1 MRSTDQMATVLNHR
15 RQTLEEFLAWER
27 KQPERY
33 ERVSGVIRMMTGGTL
48 DHNRITR
55 NVADALWRRLQ
66 GGNCEVFTSDVR
78 VVTPAGDVMYP
89 DVVVGCGDLPGK
101 ATTLDAPVVI
111 VEVLSESTAERDHGR
126 KRWAYQTIPSLRH
139 YVLVDQ
145 DEGGVE
151 VTSPNPDGSWQ
162 SVILRDL
169 GDRVELAAL
178 QVQIGLDEVF
188 ARVAFPG
195 STAGSGAAGTSE
207 RTRGA

>member
-1 MRSTDQMATVLNHR
+1 MATALNAR
-15 RQTLEEFLAWER
+15 YQTLEDFLAWER
-27 KQPERY
+27 EQSQRY
-33 ERVSGVIRMMTGGTL
+33 ERVAGVIRMMTGGTI

-55 NVADALWRRLQ
+55 NVADALWRQLRN
-66 GGNCEVFTSDVR
+66 GDCEVFTSDVK

-89 DVVVGCGDLPGK
+89 DVVVACGDIPGK
-101 ATTLDAPVVI
+101 ATVLDAPVVI

-126 KRWAYQTIPSLRH
+126 KRWAYRTIPSLRH

-151 VTSPNPDGSWQ
+151 VTSPNADGTWQ

-169 GDRVELAAL
+169 GDRLELSAL
-178 QVQIGLDEVF
+178 KLEIGLEEVF

-195 STAGSGAAGTSE
+195 TAARSGAADVS
-207 RTRGA
+207 

>member
-1 MRSTDQMATVLNHR
+1 MATARNR
-15 RQTLEEFLAWER
+15 PGQTLGEFLAWECE
-27 KQPERY
+27 QPERY

-66 GGNCEVFTSDVR
+66 GGDCEVFTSDVK

-89 DVVVGCGDLPGK
+89 DAVVGCGDLPGK
-101 ATTLDAPVVI
+101 ATTLDAPVLI
-111 VEVLSESTAERDHGR
+111 VEVLSESTAGRDHGR

-151 VTSPNPDGSWQ
+151 VTSPIADGTWL

-169 GDRVELAAL
+169 GDRLELTALKVE
-178 QVQIGLDEVF
+178 IGLEEVF

-195 STAGSGAAGTSE
+195 STAGSGAADSP
-207 RTRGA
+207 